1 MPIPKVSSKTA
12 LAVVDKMTK
21 DSPTGAAAWTFEN
34 AEKWEK
40 EQPALFHTIAAN
52 IAQCFHREAEIDH
65 ELAAGKSMY
74 IALVTYKLVKSA
86 IEAEELNQLFAE
98 GVADVQDGTDSSS

>member
-1 MPIPKVSSKTA
+1 MPIPQITSETA

-34 AEKWEK
+34 AEKWAE
-40 EQPALFHTIAAN
+40 EQPTLFHTVAAN
-52 IAQCFHREAEIDH
+52 IAQCFDRETEIDH
-65 ELAAGKSMY
+65 ELAAGRSMY

-86 IEAEELNQLFAE
+86 VEAEELRNLFVE
-98 GVADVQDGTDSSS
+98 ENEDES

>member
-1 MPIPKVSSKTA
+1 MPIPQITSETA

-34 AEKWEK
+34 AEKWAE

-52 IAQCFHREAEIDH
+52 IAQCFAGKDEYDA

-86 IEAEELNQLFAE
+86 VEAEELRNLFVE
-98 GVADVQDGTDSSS
+98 ENEDES

>member
-1 MPIPKVSSKTA
+1 MPIPQITSETA

-34 AEKWEK
+34 AEKWAE

-52 IAQCFHREAEIDH
+52 IAQCFTDKDEYDA

-86 IEAEELNQLFAE
+86 VEAEELRNLFVE
-98 GVADVQDGTDSSS
+98 ENEDES

>member
-1 MPIPKVSSKTA
+1 MPIPQVTSETA

-21 DSPTGAAAWTFEN
+21 EAPSGAAAWTFEN
-34 AEKWEK
+34 AEKWAE

-52 IAQCFHREAEIDH
+52 IAQCFADKDEYDP

-86 IEAEELNQLFAE
+86 VEAEELRNLFVE
-98 GVADVQDGTDSSS
+98 ENEDES